1 MGVHRGLITLY
12 PKDVRSFYLVG
23 LETKVSLGVFDVTI
37 EGGGSGGDEFVVRAK
52 VVEWGYSRLSAVREF
67 LTEESS
73 KVDRTR
79 VLTAFPAGLGHSVF
93 FILARLGFDRRW
105 FKVVN
110 ADPTIVPFK
119 AYNDLEVLRN
129 IAYLHAIH
137 KLIVIDKLKK
147 PLWIRHKTA
156 TPITHAILMKSN
168 YNHNKHLIQQH
179 VPRKIIEKLPRVTLA

>member
-23 LETKVSLGVFDVTI
+23 LETRVPVGVFDVVV
-37 EGGGSGGDEFVVRAK
+37 ESSGNNEFVVRVKAIR
-52 VVEWGYSRLSAVREF
+52 WGYSRLSAVREF
-67 LTEESS
+67 LTEENS
-73 KVDRTR
+73 KVVRAH

-93 FILARLGFDRRW
+93 FILNRLGFDRRW

-110 ADPTIVPFK
+110 ADPTTVPLK
-119 AYNDLEVLRN
+119 ANNDYEVLRN

-137 KLIVIDKLKK
+137 KLIVIDKLKG

-156 TPITHAILMKSN
+156 TPITHAILTKSN
-168 YNHNKHLIQQH
+168 HNHNKHLIQQH
-179 VPRKIIEKLPRVTLA
+179 VPRKIMEKLPKITLA

>member
-1 MGVHRGLITLY
+1 MITLY
-12 PKDVRSFYLVG
+12 PRDVKSLYLVG
-23 LETKVSLGVFDVTI
+23 LETKVLVGVFDV
-37 EGGGSGGDEFVVRAK
+37 EVDGQGDNEFVVRAK

-73 KVDRTR
+73 KVVRTR
-79 VLTAFPAGLGHSVF
+79 VFTAFPAGLGYSVF

-105 FKVVN
+105 LKVVN
-110 ADPTIVPFK
+110 ADPTTVPLK
-119 AYNDLEVLRN
+119 AGDDYEVLRN

-147 PLWIRHKTA
+147 PLRIRHKTA
-156 TPITHAILMKSN
+156 TPTMHAILAKSD

-179 VPRKIIEKLPRVTLA
+179 VPRKIIEKLPRVVLA

>member
-12 PKDVRSFYLVG
+12 PKDVKSLYLVG
-23 LETKVSLGVFDVTI
+23 LEAKVLLGVFDVVVD
-37 EGGGSGGDEFVVRAK
+37 SNGDNEFVIKARAT
-52 VVEWGYSRLSAVREF
+52 ERGYSRLSALKEF
-67 LTEESS
+67 LTEENS
-73 KVDRTR
+73 VAVRTH

-110 ADPTIVPFK
+110 ADPTIVPLK
-119 AYNDLEVLRN
+119 ASNDLEVLRN

-147 PLWIRHKTA
+147 PLWIKHKTA

-168 YNHNKHLIQQH
+168 HNHNKHLIQQH
-179 VPRKIIEKLPRVTLA
+179 VPRK

>member
-12 PKDVRSFYLVG
+12 PRDVKSLYLVG
-23 LETKVSLGVFDVTI
+23 LETKVLVGVFDV
-37 EGGGSGGDEFVVRAK
+37 EVDGQGDNEFVVRAK

-67 LTEESS
+67 LTEENS
-73 KVDRTR
+73 R
-79 VLTAFPAGLGHSVF
+79 VVRARVFTAFPAGLGYSVF
-93 FILARLGFDRRW
+93 FILNRLGFDRRW

-110 ADPTIVPFK
+110 ADPTTVPLK
-119 AYNDLEVLRN
+119 ANNDLEVLRN

-156 TPITHAILMKSN
+156 TPITHAILAKSN
-168 YNHNKHLIQQH
+168 HNHNKHLIQQYIT
-179 VPRKIIEKLPRVTLA
+179 PETMKKLPRVTLA